1 MVDSDSDK
9 RRQEASAWFSRLN
22 QRRVST
28 DDVHAFAAWRRIP
41 ANAEAYGRV
50 ERLWESAG
58 VLASDPDIERMAET
72 AARPK
77 RTRRRQRSL
86 GYLAAA
92 GAGAALIVCAII
104 GWNILQPLTYG
115 AGVGERRTITLADG
129 STVTLDTAS
138 RISVRLSGDRRSIRL
153 IEGQAM
159 FDVAADPSRPFVV
172 SAGDVEVR
180 ALGTRFDVRRLNG
193 GVRVIL
199 AEGRVAVATADT
211 PGGWTLSPGQQVVT
225 TRPTPR
231 VEPVNV
237 AAATSWTTGRLI
249 FDHTPLHEAVEEMN
263 RYSSVKV
270 ELASPGLARTPV
282 SGAFNAGDVEGFAAA
297 LSDLY
302 PVTATR
308 RDGRLL
314 ITDRPGGASS

>member
-1 MVDSDSDK
+1 MVDCDSDK
-9 RRQEASAWFSRLN
+9 RRQEATAWFSRLN

-41 ANAEAYGRV
+41 ANAEAYAKV
-50 ERLWESAG
+50 ERLWETAG
-58 VLASDPDIERMAET
+58 GLASDPDIERMAET

-77 RTRRRQRSL
+77 ETRRRQSPL

-92 GAGAALIVCAII
+92 GAGAALVVCAIV
-104 GWNILQPLTYG
+104 GWNILQPSTYG
-115 AGVGERRTITLADG
+115 TGVGERRTIALADG
-129 STVTLDTAS
+129 SSVTLDTAS

-172 SAGDVEVR
+172 SAGGVEVR
-180 ALGTRFDVRRLNG
+180 ALGTRFDVRRMNG
-193 GVRVIL
+193 GARVIL
-199 AEGRVAVATADT
+199 AEGRVSVTKADAS
-211 PGGWTLSPGQQVVT
+211 GGWTLTPGQQVVT
-225 TRPTPR
+225 TQPSPL
-231 VEPVNV
+231 VEAVNV

-249 FDHTPLHEAVEEMN
+249 FDHTPLREAVAEMN

-270 ELASPGLARTPV
+270 ELASPQLAQTPV
-282 SGAFNAGDVEGFAAA
+282 SGAFNAGDMEGFAAA
-297 LSDLY
+297 LADLY
-302 PVTATR
+302 PVTVIR

-314 ITDRPGGASS
+314 VADRPDSAAS